1 MMILEYPLIKS
12 NRLQLAR
19 AFRNVPRVDL
29 SIECVIEGQM
39 GKAYVDHV
47 PSPSAYRIQVGPFFY
62 FAGEAS
68 GEGGQE
74 MLSNIQP
81 WTLFM
86 PSSEGWVEAGKSMY
100 GERLIA
106 FDRYSFSSECLSVEH
121 LEKLSHESEFG
132 KDVKR
137 IDLALATEVWGQDHS
152 LDISDFESPSDFI
165 ERGIGYYVEKNS
177 KILGCAYSSLVC
189 SQGIEVSIFVSEE
202 YRRQGIATTLAA
214 HLLKGC
220 LENHMDPHWD
230 AANPESCTL
239 AEKLGYLPKG
249 TYQAYFLKS

>member
-1 MMILEYPLIKS
+1 MILEYPLTKA

-47 PSPSAYRIQVGPFFY
+47 PSPSAYKIQVGPFFY

-68 GEGGQE
+68 GKGGQE
-74 MLSNIQP
+74 MLGNIQP

-100 GERLIA
+100 AERLIA
-106 FDRYSFSSECLSVEH
+106 FERYSFSSEYLSIEH
-121 LEKLSHESEFG
+121 MEKLSHESEFG
-132 KDVKR
+132 TNVKQ
-137 IDLALATEVWGQDHS
+137 IDLALATRVWAQDHA

-165 ERGIGYYVEKNS
+165 ERGIGYYVEKS
-177 KILGCAYSSLVC
+177 GKILGCAYSSLVC

-214 HLLKGC
+214 HLLKWC
-220 LENHMDPHWD
+220 LENHMNPHWD

-239 AEKLGYLPKG
+239 AEKLGYVPKG
-249 TYQAYFLKS
+249 SYQAYFLKS

>member
-1 MMILEYPLIKS
+1 MIIEYPLTKA
-12 NRLQLAR
+12 NRIQLAR

-39 GKAYVDHV
+39 GKAHVDHI
-47 PSPSAYRIQVGPFFY
+47 PSPSAYKIRAGPFFY
-62 FAGEAS
+62 YAGEAS
-68 GEGGQE
+68 GEGGQD
-74 MLSNIQP
+74 MLRNIQP

-86 PSSEGWVEAGKSMY
+86 PSSEGWVAAGKSMY

-132 KDVKR
+132 KNIKQ
-137 IDLALATEVWGQDHS
+137 IDLALATQVWGQDHS
-152 LDISDFESPSDFI
+152 LDISDFESASDFI
-165 ERGIGYYVEKNS
+165 ERGIGYYMEKNG

-189 SQGIEVSIFVSEE
+189 SKGIEVSIFVSEE
-202 YRRQGIATTLAA
+202 YRRLGIATTLAA
-214 HLLKGC
+214 HLLKWC

-239 AEKLGYLPKG
+239 ARKLGYLPKG
-249 TYQAYFLKS
+249 TYEAYFLKS